1 MDGWMNELM
10 LSRCWRA
17 SDTSEKDDD
26 VAASY
31 FTHILDMCTHHTHI
45 VSLIPQQSV
54 LLHKED
60 YTSGTRGF
68 PGMGH
73 SHPVCHH
80 SAGAMCNIAIAGHF
94 FTATAN
100 LTHPPQGW
108 AGDRCEIWSSRV
120 TEERDVSRFLSS
132 CYCNNISVFSAWC
145 VTRVILMEFI

>member
-1 MDGWMNELM
+1 MNEWMM

-17 SDTSEKDDD
+17 SDTSEIDDE

-31 FTHILDMCTHHTHI
+31 FTHILDTCTHHTHI

-80 SAGAMCNIAIAGHF
+80 SAGAMVTLLLPDISSLQPPTWLIPLKVEQGTDVRFDHPGSLRRGMSLGFCHPAIVITFQYSLHDV
-94 FTATAN
+94 
-100 LTHPPQGW
+100 LL
-108 AGDRCEIWSSRV
+108 EWS
-120 TEERDVSRFLSS
+120 
-132 CYCNNISVFSAWC
+132 
-145 VTRVILMEFI
+145 